1 MHAVVRRYRG
11 ASALN
16 DLLAQR
22 SQDVEQL
29 LRDVPG
35 FVAYYAIR
43 AGDELATVT
52 VCDRPGWDPGIEP
65 PRRRVG
71 EAKSYWRI
79 AGSAR
84 DHRGRGLHPVQPLT
98 SRAPLDSPGVEAYYP
113 LGYPSLFSDASERRP
128 PVALRL
134 NTSQNGCEPSNQR
147 V

>member
-1 MHAVVRRYRG
+1 MHAVVHRYRG

-52 VCDRPGWDPGIEP
+52 VCEDQTGTQESS
-65 PRRRVG
+65 RRAAEWVKQNLTGAAVAAPEITEG
-71 EAKSYWRI
+71 EAFI
-79 AGSAR
+79 
-84 DHRGRGLHPVQPLT
+84 QF
-98 SRAPLDSPGVEAYYP
+98 SR
-113 LGYPSLFSDASERRP
+113 
-128 PVALRL
+128 
-134 NTSQNGCEPSNQR
+134 
-147 V
+147 

>member
-22 SQDVEQL
+22 SQEVELL

-52 VCDRPGWDPGIEP
+52 VCEDQAGTQESSRRAAEWVKQNHTGGSVAAPEIIE
-65 PRRRVG
+65 G
-71 EAKSYWRI
+71 EAFIQFNR
-79 AGSAR
+79 
-84 DHRGRGLHPVQPLT
+84 
-98 SRAPLDSPGVEAYYP
+98 
-113 LGYPSLFSDASERRP
+113 
-128 PVALRL
+128 
-134 NTSQNGCEPSNQR
+134 
-147 V
+147 